1 MEEEVIISPLE
12 ELITASVTRALE
24 EIEKKNEQSH
34 FWQSLDGYVEP
45 TKSEFRLKVLTDGSF
60 EVDTDCLKIIIPSNM
75 FEDNWDADSQKTIID
90 LR

>member
-12 ELITASVTRALE
+12 ELITTSVTRALE
-24 EIEKKNEQSH
+24 EIEKKNNPNSVAQA
-34 FWQSLDGYVEP
+34 LAPYVEP
-45 TKSEFRLKVLTDGSF
+45 TKSEFGLKVLTDGSF
-60 EVDTDCLKIIIPSNM
+60 EVDTDCLKIIIPAKV